1 MMKRADIYLDIDAE
15 RDIQN
20 ARWPRDVSVNPNRAQ
35 YRFYAP
41 HIVVLEEKMSRLR
54 KIWYESDRELLRAE
68 FIKIAALAVR
78 ALEEVE

>member
-1 MMKRADIYLDIDAE
+1 MMTRADIYAAIDSE
-15 RDIQN
+15 RDTQN
-20 ARWPRDVSVNPNRAQ
+20 TKWPRDVQANPNRAQ

-41 HIVVLEEKMSRLR
+41 HIVVLEEKLLRLR

-68 FIKIAALAVR
+68 FVKIAALAVR